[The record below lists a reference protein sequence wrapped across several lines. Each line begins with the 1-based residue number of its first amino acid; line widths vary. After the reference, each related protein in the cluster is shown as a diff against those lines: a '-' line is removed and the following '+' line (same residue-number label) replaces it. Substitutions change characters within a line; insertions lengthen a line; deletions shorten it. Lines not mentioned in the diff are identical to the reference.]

1 MSTRLKVVLVS
12 DPSRK
17 RQLQERLTS
26 KLLKW
31 FGKADSNAHYASQA
45 ELLDGYVAEIG
56 DAQCGLLLLKHVG
69 PVSAEVYW
77 LGVDP
82 AHHRSGV
89 GRALLEAAIKGVNR
103 GARYLFVATLHP
115 SVAYEPY
122 QRTRR
127 FYEAMGFVY
136 VLDEHFM
143 GDPKNPI
150 AYYLKRL

>member
-1 MSTRLKVVLVS
+1 MSGPLKVVLEPN
-12 DPSRK
+12 PSRK
-17 RQLQERLTS
+17 GELQEHLTS
-26 KLLKW
+26 KLQDW

-56 DAQCGLLLLKHVG
+56 DVRCGLLLLKHVS

-89 GRALLEAAIKGVNR
+89 GRALLEAALKGLRR
-103 GARYLFVATLHP
+103 GVRYLFVATLHP
-115 SVAYEPY
+115 SVTHEPY

-127 FYEAMGFVY
+127 FYEAMDFVY
-136 VLDEHFM
+136 VLEEHFIS
-143 GDPKNPI
+143 DPTNPI
-150 AYYLKRL
+150 AYYLRRL